1 MADVSPLYAATRRA
15 LLDALDALAS
25 QRDGLVLVGAQ
36 AIFLHTGDV
45 DEAIATETKD
55 ADLALDPAALHAD
68 PLLETAMT
76 SAGFHLDITNPQPGS
91 WISRAGYPVDLL
103 LPEAVSGRSG
113 KGRAGRNP
121 PHDNM
126 SARRVLGI
134 EGALVDHSQMRIAA
148 LTTDDVR
155 AHTLK
160 VADPAAL
167 LVAKQYKILE
177 RLARPARQRPRD
189 SHDVYRLLREIEPEV
204 FVAGFELMLG
214 NEISA
219 AVARDA
225 IGHLETLFGEPGG
238 PGAQQA
244 AEAVAPLVEESEIV
258 AIRCAALAREVLS
271 AIA

>member
-15 LLDALDALAS
+15 LLDALDALTS
-25 QRDGLVLVGAQ
+25 QHDGLVLVGAQ

-55 ADLALDPAALHAD
+55 ADLALDPAALHAS

-76 SAGFHLDITNPQPGS
+76 SAGFHLDITSPQPGA
-91 WISRAGYPVDLL
+91 WISKAGYPVDLL

-113 KGRAGRNP
+113 KGRAGRMP
-121 PHDNM
+121 PHDKM

-134 EGALVDHSQMRIAA
+134 EGALVDHSEMRISA
-148 LTTDDVR
+148 LTTDDAR
-155 AHTLK
+155 AHPLK
-160 VADPAAL
+160 VAGPAAL
-167 LVAKQYKILE
+167 LVAKQYKIFE
-177 RLARPARQRPRD
+177 RLAQPARQRPRD

-214 NEISA
+214 NELSA
-219 AVARDA
+219 GVARDA

-244 AEAVAPLVEESEIV
+244 AEAVAPLVEEPEIV